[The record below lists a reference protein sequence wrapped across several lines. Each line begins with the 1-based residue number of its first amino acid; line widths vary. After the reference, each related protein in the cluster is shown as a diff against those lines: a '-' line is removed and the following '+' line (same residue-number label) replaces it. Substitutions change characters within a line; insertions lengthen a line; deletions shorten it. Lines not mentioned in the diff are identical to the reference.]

1 MTTTDHTAWARGAA
15 TSASAPETA
24 PPAPPTY
31 YPPTAEGGQPSSP
44 GGPRRK
50 VPRWVG
56 AAAVVVAIAGAGVG
70 GWALRG
76 TQTPAPAPAAPSANP
91 TAAAPALT
99 ADQAKLQTCGAYKT
113 LGVQWS
119 AAYQKWVGALP
130 QPWSWTDPA
139 VKTATAEFDATA
151 TQVASQLAQ
160 LTAPGTPAD
169 VANTVRDVRIKIVD
183 LAASHGQTGTG
194 AETDAK
200 IDAVDAAMT
209 AANRACGI

>member
-1 MTTTDHTAWARGAA
+1 MTTTDHNVWARGAT
-15 TSASAPETA
+15 TSVVAPDTA

-31 YPPTAEGGQPSSP
+31 YPPTTEGGQPSP

-50 VPRWVG
+50 LPRWI
-56 AAAVVVAIAGAGVG
+56 ATTAVIVAIGGAGVG

-76 TQTPAPAPAAPSANP
+76 TQSPAATPATPSASP
-91 TAAAPALT
+91 TAAAPTLT
-99 ADQAKLQTCGAYKT
+99 AEQAKQQTCGAYKT
-113 LGVQWS
+113 LGTQWS
-119 AAYQKWVGALP
+119 AAYQKWLAALP
-130 QPWSWTDPA
+130 QPWAWTDPA
-139 VKTATAEFDATA
+139 VKSATAEFDATA

-169 VANTVRDVRIKIVD
+169 VAATVRDVRLKIVD

-200 IDAVDAAMT
+200 IDAVDTAMA
-209 AANRACGI
+209 AANKVCGI